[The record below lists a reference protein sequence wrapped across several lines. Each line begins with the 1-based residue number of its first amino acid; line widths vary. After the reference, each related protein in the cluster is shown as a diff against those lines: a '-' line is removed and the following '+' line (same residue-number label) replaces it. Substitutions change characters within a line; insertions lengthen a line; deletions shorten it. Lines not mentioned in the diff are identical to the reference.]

1 MQRLRIVPLDE
12 LPLRIRT
19 GGIEIAQDGDP
30 QAICSVCIYEELLA
44 DELGPSV
51 WIDRTLR
58 RILRSGKMDDG
69 AGAMSLEG
77 RIEYRR

>member
-30 QAICSVCIYEELLA
+30 QAICSVCIYEEA
-44 DELGPSV
+44 ARPRAWHPSV

-58 RILRSGKMDDG
+58 RILRNW
-69 AGAMSLEG
+69 
-77 RIEYRR
+77 